1 MNPKKLTIEK
11 IQEALRGQRYICDR
25 SLATVVYLSIAMGKP
40 VLLEGEAGVGKTEI
54 AKVLAEVMETK
65 LIRLQCYEGLDA
77 NTALYEWNYPKQMLR
92 IKLEEL
98 RRGDRE
104 AVETEIFS
112 EEYLVK
118 RPLLEAIQSE
128 GPKPPVLLIDEIDR
142 ADMEFEA
149 FLLEVLSDF
158 QITIPEIGTIRA
170 KLRPYVFLTS
180 NRTRE
185 IHDALKRRC
194 LYHWIDYPTFEKE
207 YEIVMTK
214 FPEVRDHL
222 AKQICSFMQRVR
234 QMNFYKRP
242 GVAET
247 LDWASALIALNRQ
260 EMDEKTLAE
269 TMGCIFKYK
278 EDLHHLKEELAGK
291 RLVLDQMLKEVPE
304 LSA

>member
-1 MNPKKLTIEK
+1 MIPKELTIEK
-11 IQEALRGQRYICDR
+11 IQEVLRKQQYICDR
-25 SLATVVYLSIAMGKP
+25 SLATVIFLSIRLGKP
-40 VLLEGEAGVGKTEI
+40 VLLQGEAVVGKTEI
-54 AKVLAEVMETK
+54 AKVMAEVMETR

-92 IKLEEL
+92 IKLEEVGK
-98 RRGDRE
+98 GDRKNL
-104 AVETEIFS
+104 ETEIFT

-118 RPLLEAIQSE
+118 RPLLDAIQSD
-128 GPKPPVLLIDEIDR
+128 GSTPPVLLIDEIDR

-170 KLRPYVFLTS
+170 KQRPFVFLTS

-194 LYHWIDYPTFEKE
+194 LYHWIEYPTFEKE
-207 YEIVMTK
+207 YEIVITK
-214 FPEVRDHL
+214 YEQVGELL
-222 AKQICSFMQRVR
+222 AKQICAFMQQVR

-247 LDWASALIALNRQ
+247 LDWASALMALHHEQ
-260 EMDEKTLAE
+260 LDEKTLEE
-269 TMGCIFKYK
+269 TMGCVFKYK
-278 EDLHHLKEELAGK
+278 EDLHHLQEEVASK
-291 RLVLDQMLKEVPE
+291 KLDLGGILKEPVRFQ
-304 LSA
+304 S

>member
-1 MNPKKLTIEK
+1 MNPKKLTIEN
-11 IQEALRGQRYICDR
+11 IQEALRKQKYICDR
-25 SLATVVYLSIAMGKP
+25 SLATVVYLSISVGKP
-40 VLLEGEAGVGKTEI
+40 VLLEGEAGVGKTEV

-92 IKLEEL
+92 IKLEEV
-98 RRGDRE
+98 RRGDRG

-118 RPLLEAIQSE
+118 RPLLEAIQSD
-128 GPKPPVLLIDEIDR
+128 GSTPAVLLIDEIDR

-214 FPEVRDHL
+214 FPQVRERL
-222 AKQICSFMQRVR
+222 ARQICAFMQQVR

-247 LDWASALIALNRQ
+247 LDWAAALITLSRHELN
-260 EMDEKTLAE
+260 EKTVQE
-269 TMGCIFKYK
+269 TMGCVFKHR
-278 EDLHHLKEELAGK
+278 EDLHHLQEELARHK
-291 RLVLDQMLKEVPE
+291 LDLDAVVKETGAP
-304 LSA
+304 AA

>member
-1 MNPKKLTIEK
+1 MNAKKFTIEK
-11 IQEALRGQRYICDR
+11 IQEALRKQQYICDR
-25 SLATVVYLSIAMGKP
+25 SLATVVYLSITMGKP

-54 AKVLAEVMETK
+54 AKVLADVMETK

-92 IKLEEL
+92 IKLEEVS
-98 RRGDRE
+98 RGDRE
-104 AVETEIFS
+104 TVETEIFT

-118 RPLLEAIQSE
+118 RPLLEAIQSD
-128 GPKPPVLLIDEIDR
+128 GSTPPVLLIDEIDR

-194 LYHWIDYPTFEKE
+194 LYHWIDYPAFEKE

-214 FPEVRDHL
+214 FPQVRDHL
-222 AKQICSFMQRVR
+222 AKQICAFMQRVR

-247 LDWASALIALNRQ
+247 LDWASALITLNRQ
-260 EMDEKTLAE
+260 VLDEKALEE
-269 TMGCIFKYK
+269 TMGCIFKYR
-278 EDLHHLKEELAGK
+278 EDLHHLREELSGK
-291 RLVLDQMLKEVPE
+291 RLELDQMLKEIPE

>member
-1 MNPKKLTIEK
+1 MNPKKLTIDK
-11 IQEALRGQRYICDR
+11 VQEALRKQQYICDR
-25 SLATVVYLSIAMGKP
+25 SLATVVYLSITLGKP

-54 AKVLAEVMETK
+54 AKVLAEVMETR

-92 IKLEEL
+92 IKLEEV
-98 RRGDRE
+98 GGKDRA
-104 AVETEIFS
+104 AVETEIFT

-118 RPLLEAIQSE
+118 RPLLEAIQSD
-128 GPKPPVLLIDEIDR
+128 GPMAPVLLIDEIDR

-170 KLRPYVFLTS
+170 SLRPYVFLTS

-214 FPEVRDHL
+214 FPQVRDHL
-222 AKQICSFMQRVR
+222 AKQICAFMQRVR

-247 LDWASALIALNRQ
+247 LDWASALMALSRQ
-260 EMDEKTLAE
+260 ELDQKTVEE
-269 TMGCIFKYK
+269 TMGCIFKYR
-278 EDLHHLKEELAGK
+278 EDLHHLKEELAAK
-291 RLVLDQMLKEVPE
+291 RLDFEQALKEPTE
-304 LSA
+304 IMA

>member
-1 MNPKKLTIEK
+1 MNAKKFTIEK
-11 IQEALRGQRYICDR
+11 IQEALRKQQYICDR
-25 SLATVVYLSIAMGKP
+25 SLATVIYLSITMGKP

-54 AKVLAEVMETK
+54 AKVLADVMETK

-92 IKLEEL
+92 IKLEEVS
-98 RRGDRE
+98 RGDRE
-104 AVETEIFS
+104 TVETEIFT

-118 RPLLEAIQSE
+118 RPLLEAIQSD
-128 GPKPPVLLIDEIDR
+128 GSTPPVLLIDEIDR

-194 LYHWIDYPTFEKE
+194 LYHWIDYPAFEKE

-214 FPEVRDHL
+214 FPQVRDHL
-222 AKQICSFMQRVR
+222 AKQICAFMQRVR

-247 LDWASALIALNRQ
+247 LDWASALITLNRQ
-260 EMDEKTLAE
+260 VLDEKALEE
-269 TMGCIFKYK
+269 TMGCIFKYR
-278 EDLHHLKEELAGK
+278 EDLHHLREELSGK
-291 RLVLDQMLKEVPE
+291 RLELDQMLKEIPE